1 MRHTLLLL
9 ILLPALLLQQSLCGQ
24 TLAERLGYRPD
35 EKVLIV
41 NGDDTGMCHT
51 ANQATLECLRAG
63 LMTSATIMVPCPWFP
78 EIAAHSRAN
87 PGSDFGLHLV
97 QTSEWKGYRWGPIAS
112 RDLVPGLIDP
122 DGYLWSEAPQVY
134 AKGSPKEALI
144 ESRAQIRKALE
155 AGIDVTHLD
164 SHMGVLQYQPA
175 FLEIYRQLAVEFDLP
190 VRMAAQADFDKAGM
204 PQWRARFAADGIL
217 FTDDFVHDMAY
228 PTPESVKTF
237 WLRRLAQLKPGVTE
251 IFIHAGHPT
260 EELKSITGSWAVRS
274 AEFETFTHDP
284 EIRALLDRQGVKRIG
299 YRVIRDLQRTLRKK
313 PAKP

>member
-1 MRHTLLLL
+1 MHPFLRLLV
-9 ILLPALLLQQSLCGQ
+9 PALLLLLPTRAQ

-35 EKVLIV
+35 EKILIL

-51 ANQATLECLRAG
+51 ANQATLDCLREG

-78 EIAAHSRAN
+78 EIAAHAKAN
-87 PGSDFGLHLV
+87 PASDFGLHLV
-97 QTSEWKGYRWGPIAS
+97 QTSEWKGYRWGPVAS
-112 RDLVPGLIDP
+112 RDQVPGLLDP

-134 AKGSPKEALI
+134 AKASPREALL
-144 ESRAQIRKALE
+144 ESRAQIRKALA

-175 FLEIYRQLAVEFDLP
+175 YLEVYRQLAVEFDLP

-204 PQWRARFAADGIL
+204 PHWRAKFAADGIL
-217 FTDDFVHDMAY
+217 FTDDFVHDMGY
-228 PTPESVKTF
+228 SKPEAVKAF
-237 WLRRLAQLKPGVTE
+237 WMRRLAELKPGVTE
-251 IFIHAGHPT
+251 IFIHAGRPT